1 MDSFKDIKTRL
12 KKTLIGITAGLM
24 IAGGLLIHNQN
35 AQNKEFQKLPKEY
48 QEKVIEL
55 KNKIMNGKIK
65 SISEGEVA
73 DNISYFN
80 ETQDLIKFV
89 LNSLEEIEKTEK
101 NWDKLDTLGFMQR
114 LERLKFRNAQLN
126 SMLGR
131 VSFLIDKMNPMIID
145 KQLISKDFERA
156 EKALEERVKLTKS
169 RLEKERKN

>member
-24 IAGGLLIHNQN
+24 VAGGLLVYNQN
-35 AQNKEFQKLPKEY
+35 SQNKEFQKLPKEY

-55 KNKIMNGKIK
+55 KNEIKSGKIK
-65 SISEGEVA
+65 NISQGEVA

-80 ETQDLIKFV
+80 ESQDLIKFV
-89 LNSLEEIEKTEK
+89 LNSLEGIEKVEK
-101 NWDKLDTLGFMQR
+101 NWDKLDTLDFMHR
-114 LERLKFRNAQLN
+114 LESLKFRNAQLN

-131 VSFLIDKMNPMIID
+131 VNILIDKMNPIIID
-145 KQLISKDFERA
+145 KQSISKDFEKA
-156 EKALEERVKLTKS
+156 QKALDERVKVTKS